1 MQIMLVLFKSKGVF
15 METTMFKGTTVNL
28 TGTTINVGDKA
39 PAVIATGTD
48 LSDVEIGGAK
58 EKIQLIITVPSLDT
72 ATCAAETRRFNQ
84 DVNNLDICETT
95 VVSMDLP
102 FAADRFCST
111 EGIAN
116 LTVVSDYIDKEV
128 SRAYGVL
135 MSDNKLKGLS
145 ARAIFVVDRNGEII
159 YKEIVPEVTDE
170 PNYEAALDAIK
181 AAR

>member
-1 MQIMLVLFKSKGVF
+1 MQK
-15 METTMFKGTTVNL
+15 TTFKGTPVQLAGNE
-28 TGTTINVGDKA
+28 IKVGDKA
-39 PAVIATGTD
+39 PCVIAIGTD

-58 EKIQLIITVPSLDT
+58 NKIQLIITVPSLDT
-72 ATCAAETRRFNQ
+72 DTCAAETRRFNV

-111 EGIAN
+111 EGIEN
-116 LTVVSDYIDKEV
+116 LSVVSDYIDKEV
-128 SRAYGVL
+128 SKAYGVL

-145 ARAIFVVDRNGEII
+145 ARAVFVIDRSGTVV

-170 PNYEAALDAIK
+170 PNYAAALDAIK
-181 AAR
+181 EAR